1 MSNLHGFTRPSSVG
15 LVFPFNE
22 VNAAV
27 FQNAGLW
34 AAKRNFGM
42 ETTIYT
48 PNQFRGLYFSAD
60 KILEILPLP
69 FRTYQEVSEHEPNTI
84 SKKEISTWL
93 SKGSI
98 NYLHHKILEILP
110 ANVFHALPPR
120 LRSDY
125 KTNKYLNRS
134 GILRMTCQNFYSN
147 KPGANSKFLGDG
159 LYFNLASYEKKK
171 KNLREYFQYS
181 FENLYE
187 MICSQNI
194 NYGSPLTD
202 LEASMLDT
210 PINFL
215 SRANYDTPKIFL
227 RTRNIN
233 SSVSFQNAPVPE
245 LTAVVNELLRNGFVV
260 INSGVPAAKL
270 EISDENYF
278 EYSHNLPIETEM
290 KLANK
295 CDYVMQTAW
304 AGLFTAFASFH
315 KPLITFNE
323 EWSVQNILK
332 PISLLQARRMIGIK
346 DIKLGEKLAV
356 DKKSVKNAVSKIMS
370 NW

>member
-1 MSNLHGFTRPSSVG
+1 MSNQDGFTRPSSVG

-34 AAKRNFGM
+34 AAKRNFGV

-48 PNQFRGLYFSAD
+48 PNQFRGLYFSVD

-93 SKGSI
+93 SKGSV
-98 NYLHHKILEILP
+98 NYLHHKTLEMLP
-110 ANVFHALPPR
+110 ANVFHALPAW

-134 GILRMTCQNFYSN
+134 GILRMTSQNFYSYN
-147 KPGANSKFLGDG
+147 PRASSKFLGDG
-159 LYFNLASYEKKK
+159 LYFNLAKYEKKK

-187 MICSQNI
+187 MISSQNI

-202 LEASMLDT
+202 SEASVIDT
-210 PINFL
+210 PLDFL
-215 SRANYDTPKIFL
+215 SRVKYDTPKIFL

-260 INSGVPAAKL
+260 INSGVPAASL
-270 EISDENYF
+270 GISDENYL

-315 KPLITFNE
+315 KPLITFSE
-323 EWSVQNILK
+323 EWSLTNILK
-332 PISLLQARRMIGIK
+332 PVSLLKARERIGIK
-346 DIKLGEKLAV
+346 DIQLGMNFAKNQNSV
-356 DKKSVKNAVSKIMS
+356 VKSVEKIVAS
-370 NW
+370 W